1 MIFFIPRRIDLILYR
16 ITYAWSMYVFKRPP
30 KKIIK
35 RTYYSNGKL
44 RSKSVS
50 ISDDMSRVWTVWY
63 KNGQKKYR
71 GIYTNYTKDGSKWTY
86 WHDNGMKK
94 CEGTL
99 IRLDHHK
106 EMDIYIQDKD
116 WTCWYEDS
124 IKKE

>member
-1 MIFFIPRRIDLILYR
+1 MH
-16 ITYAWSMYVFKRPP
+16 VFKRPP

-44 RSKSVS
+44 RSKGVS
-50 ISDDMSRVWTVWY
+50 MSDDMSRVWTMWY
-63 KNGQKKYR
+63 KNGQKKCR
-71 GIYTNYTKDGSKWTY
+71 GIYTNHTKDGSKWTY

-106 EMDIYIQDKD
+106 KWISTYK
-116 WTCWYEDS
+116 
-124 IKKE
+124 IKTGLVGMKIALKKNS